1 MEIRTGRGFWL
12 AAALAVPVVLVG
24 CPSADEPDEEAPAD
38 SGGTPA
44 ETAASDAGPAPPD
57 ASPPV
62 ESVLS
67 IVIGVSDAIDP
78 AIQPLLGVISGPDPS
93 YASSAVDLSLH
104 LADIGMLSV
113 KNDAYGDGR
122 LDMEL
127 MFHCSDEA
135 GYPAW
140 DCDPGDAANY
150 DFALSDWQFTRWVL
164 GGFDPVLRIGGE
176 SKPVAVAHAFKGPQ
190 TAAQEA
196 AWIGAAKVIL
206 TRYDEADAHPGLLAT
221 VQLWNEW
228 PSDAQW
234 DRSNDAFVSFW
245 VTAYGELAQALPTA
259 KIGGP
264 GFSDS
269 ATRAVIAGQGGPA
282 VELLT
287 ALHAAGVAP
296 AWLGWQLFDS
306 DPTVFAAATEAWE
319 ALLAGTGDYAGLPW
333 AQTGFFDAS
342 ERVFAA
348 WGPSLLDAEGAAIG
362 LVERDKRLNRKE
374 GAAQLTA
381 AWIAMQ
387 HGRIAA
393 AHYFRAGDTESSPVA
408 DPSASGTT
416 ASQVGERGLFYG
428 DTVGTYKR
436 SAHAARLWARM
447 ATDFAAKLVTP
458 RSVDGPEGAR
468 LWVLAGEASG
478 GRRAVLVS
486 NPSAADLSWVA
497 TFPGEEPGVPVGHI
511 ASLHQL
517 DGIADGKKPIA
528 DGVEGDAPIP
538 IGSGTVQLLIV
549 MPLESQ

>member
-269 ATRAVIAGQGGPA
+269 ATRAVIAGHLRECP
-282 VELLT
+282 T
-287 ALHAAGVAP
+287 CAARV
-296 AWLGWQLFDS
+296 
-306 DPTVFAAATEAWE
+306 E
-319 ALLAGTGDYAGLPW
+319 ALRET
-333 AQTGFFDAS
+333 
-342 ERVFAA
+342 R
-348 WGPSLLDAEGAAIG
+348 SLLQQTEPITVSPQFEGRLDTRIRHEDLKREGIKLLAFGLATVAA
-362 LVERDKRLNRKE
+362 LLRLLLARPGSRRISAAFTPSDKE
-374 GAAQLTA
+374 GRQTNL
-381 AWIAMQ
+381 
-387 HGRIAA
+387 
-393 AHYFRAGDTESSPVA
+393 
-408 DPSASGTT
+408 
-416 ASQVGERGLFYG
+416 
-428 DTVGTYKR
+428 
-436 SAHAARLWARM
+436 
-447 ATDFAAKLVTP
+447 
-458 RSVDGPEGAR
+458 
-468 LWVLAGEASG
+468 
-478 GRRAVLVS
+478 
-486 NPSAADLSWVA
+486 
-497 TFPGEEPGVPVGHI
+497 
-511 ASLHQL
+511 
-517 DGIADGKKPIA
+517 
-528 DGVEGDAPIP
+528 
-538 IGSGTVQLLIV
+538 
-549 MPLESQ
+549 